1 MGGNQKFQLNMEFAK
16 YFYGSKIPK
25 YMRSYRATNLSILI
39 PAFDENKNLSI
50 LLPKIRFEVKVRN
63 YEIIV
68 VDGYLQD
75 RKTYLVCRKNN
86 AVYCQRKNNNSY
98 GEAIREGINRARGDY
113 IIIMDADFSHS
124 PKFINSMFLKNNF
137 DVVIASRY
145 INNGGTENPYHLILL
160 SRILNYLYAK
170 ILSLKINDISNSF
183 RLYRADKLK
192 NIITFC
198 NNFDIVEEI
207 IYKLSKKYKNIKII
221 EIPYVFKKR
230 KFGKSKRTLIFA
242 ITYFITLIKLR
253 FSK

>member
-1 MGGNQKFQLNMEFAK
+1 MELPK
-16 YFYGSKIPK
+16 YCYGSKIPK
-25 YMRSYRATNLSILI
+25 YMKNYKATNLSILI

-50 LLPKIRFEVKVRN
+50 LLPKIKLEVKVRN

-68 VDGYLQD
+68 VDGYLHD
-75 RKTYLVCRKNN
+75 RKTYLVCKKNN

-98 GEAIREGINRARGDY
+98 GEAIREGINKARGHY

-145 INNGGTENPYHLILL
+145 INDGGTENPYHLILL
-160 SRILNYLYAK
+160 SRILNYLYSK
-170 ILSLKINDISNSF
+170 ILSLKIKDISNSF

-198 NNFDIVEEI
+198 NNFDVVEEI
-207 IYKLSKKYKNIKII
+207 IYKLSKKYKNLKII

-230 KFGKSKRTLIFA
+230 KFGRSKRTLIFA

>member
-1 MGGNQKFQLNMEFAK
+1 
-16 YFYGSKIPK
+16 
-25 YMRSYRATNLSILI
+25 MRSYRATNLSILI

-198 NNFDIVEEI
+198 NNFDVVEEI